1 MGVLILFCN
10 SINVPVYYFFI
21 ASDFLCIHYLILPET

>member
-10 SINVPVYYFFI
+10 SINVPVYCLFL
-21 ASDFLCIHYLILPET
+21 ANDFLCIHYLILPET